1 MRTKSII
8 LAGLMWSF
16 IIASLIAYVFPWRMS
31 DERAYHTLEANGFK
45 RENVQLGGI
54 AFFGCDGMKLRRT
67 FTVTRDGKQY
77 EGRVCGNIFSGAS
90 VRID

>member
-1 MRTKSII
+1 MRIKSAI
-8 LAGLMWSF
+8 LTGLMWLF
-16 IIASLIAYVFPWRMS
+16 IIGSFGAYAFPWRMS

-45 RENVQLGGI
+45 RESVQLGGL
-54 AFFGCDGMKLRRT
+54 AFFGCDGMKLRRI

>member
-1 MRTKSII
+1 MRIKSSI
-8 LAGLMWSF
+8 LANLMWLF
-16 IIASLIAYVFPWRMS
+16 IIASFVAYICPWRMS
-31 DERAYHTLEANGFK
+31 EERAYHTLEANGFQ
-45 RENVQLGGI
+45 RENVQLGGL
-54 AFFGCDGMKLRRT
+54 AFFGCDDMKLRRT